1 MPDGFIW
8 ALNIFYFILFLFYFF
23 LYYIITFYLI
33 LGFYLCLKGMRRI
46 QVGPNDASAVFPA
59 TIGLSRATM
68 NEFLAARDFSE
79 TIGLSR
85 ATMIKFL
92 GARLGARD
100 FFGFCVFFSSKNLYS
115 N

>member
-1 MPDGFIW
+1 MMPDGFIW
-8 ALNIFYFILFLFYFF
+8 ALNIFYFYFILFFFF
-23 LYYIITFYLI
+23 LKKNIITFYLI

-46 QVGPNDASAVFPA
+46 QVGPNDASAVF
-59 TIGLSRATM
+59 
-68 NEFLAARDFSE
+68 SE

-92 GARLGARD
+92 AARLGARD